1 LGELGDMTS
10 DQLVEW
16 IKETERRTAAL
27 PEAVARLHALTGMS
41 FGDIAEAV
49 GGHKGTYWKRVKR
62 YERESAE

>member
-1 LGELGDMTS
+1 MGELGDMTS

-27 PEAVARLHALTGMS
+27 PEAV
-41 FGDIAEAV
+41 